1 MNRGALFLVGE
12 GLKAAG
18 KALPRL
24 LLWALALAVTL
35 MAGTALLVLP
45 AGGRPGAPTSEALL
59 VATLSP
65 ELSEREI
72 NELAWELWT
81 LPEVVQVS
89 FRFPGETDPLPVEA
103 RALVLLLAQPAQRGA
118 VQEALL
124 EKAGITGVQYLER
137 TLKPPPRLPA
147 LARVLALVGLV
158 LALGLT
164 LVLGRESLLAVASR
178 WGKAL
183 RLLAA
188 AGVAEFT
195 LRIPFL
201 VVGALVGLV
210 GGAVYVGVLWGAIS
224 WAGRY
229 PQVREMVPG
238 LFHCLPLAIGL
249 GLSIGILLGMV
260 GGLVGFPAR
269 RTHS

>member
-1 MNRGALFLVGE
+1 MNRGVPFLVGE
-12 GLKAAG
+12 GLKAAR

-35 MAGTALLVLP
+35 MAGTALLMLP

-72 NELAWELWT
+72 NELAWELWA
-81 LPEVVQVS
+81 LPGVAQVS
-89 FRFPGETDPLPVEA
+89 FRFPGETDPLPVGG
-103 RALVLLLAQPAQRGA
+103 RALALLLAHPAQRGA
-118 VQEALL
+118 VQEVLL
-124 EKAGITGVQYLER
+124 EMAEITGVQYLER

-158 LALGLT
+158 LTLGLT
-164 LVLGRESLLAVASR
+164 LVLGRQSVLAVASR

-188 AGVAEFT
+188 AGVADSA
-195 LRIPFL
+195 LRLPFL

-210 GGAVYVGVLWGAIS
+210 GGAVYVAVLWGAIS
-224 WAGRY
+224 WAGHY
-229 PQVREMVPG
+229 PQVREVVPG
-238 LFHCLPLAIGL
+238 LFHCLPLATGL
-249 GLSIGILLGMV
+249 GLALGILLGV
-260 GGLVGFPAR
+260 LGGVVGFPAR
-269 RTHS
+269 RAHS